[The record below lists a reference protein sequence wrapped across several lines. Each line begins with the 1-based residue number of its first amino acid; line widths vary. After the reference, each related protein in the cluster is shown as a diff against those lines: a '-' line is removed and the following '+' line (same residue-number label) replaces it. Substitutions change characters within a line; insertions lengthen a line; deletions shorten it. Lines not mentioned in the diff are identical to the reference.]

1 MGPVVVICLSGK
13 RKCGKDFVG
22 NLLANRLK
30 EIGDKVIIYGISY
43 PLKEEYAQLNGID
56 AERLKYDMQYKE
68 LYRQDM
74 IAWGEKIRNDDS
86 GYFCRKVLAKA
97 NSTDI
102 LIVPDCRRLSDV
114 EFFKMHC
121 NSHLR
126 LLRVESTLSM
136 REMRGFVF
144 IKGIDD
150 QMTECGLDEY
160 TKWDVVITNDIQVM
174 DGKLPLNLDECI
186 THFCFEIHQLLL
198 NQK

>member
-1 MGPVVVICLSGK
+1 
-13 RKCGKDFVG
+13 
-22 NLLANRLK
+22 
-30 EIGDKVIIYGISY
+30 
-43 PLKEEYAQLNGID
+43 
-56 AERLKYDMQYKE
+56 
-68 LYRQDM
+68 
-74 IAWGEKIRNDDS
+74 
-86 GYFCRKVLAKA
+86 
-97 NSTDI
+97 
-102 LIVPDCRRLSDV
+102 
-114 EFFKMHC
+114 
-121 NSHLR
+121 
-126 LLRVESTLSM
+126 M